1 MFLLGNIVLCFPQT
15 AVFQLV
21 GQKLLLDEV
30 TGIIV
35 RILIIVSIT
44 QLFHQFGRCIAQVQG
59 YGQITGL
66 AYKLQGIVDGHVGG
80 VALRACG
87 KINGG
92 FSQRDTSFGP
102 THFHYGVETRIGNQQ
117 GVRVCQSHVFRSGN
131 DKTAGDECGIFYG
144 LQTLLQMA
152 DADGNIPCAEIEDY
166 PRYGYRGLPLDVC
179 RHFFPVEFVK
189 GYLDR
194 MAAAKLNR
202 FHWHLTDDQGW
213 RIEIKRYPRLT
224 QVGAWRSKSQ
234 IGSYEEKPATFEF
247 GRYGGFYTQDEI
259 REVVAYAAERY
270 ITVIPEIEMPGH
282 SLAALTAYPW
292 LGCTN
297 GDESYEIAGWICGPG
312 NVLCPGKEST
322 FEFLENVLDEVVA
335 LFPSKLIHI
344 GGDECQ
350 HTRWEACPDCQARIA
365 AEGLRDETQLQS
377 YLTHRIDSYLASK
390 GRQLIGWDEIMEGGL
405 SPEAVVMSWRG
416 TQGGIAAAR
425 EHHHVVM
432 TPGQYLYFDK
442 RGTDSPDEPVS
453 LNLSLPLEKIYG
465 YDPAEGLS
473 EEEQQYLLGVQANLW
488 TEFVA
493 TEKRVEYQLLPRIY
507 ALSEIAW
514 SPVARKS
521 WEEFSRQRLPA
532 YLARL
537 DAEGAAYQ
545 VPQPHGIREETLEG
559 GCFRFTIR
567 PPFPGC
573 RVYYTLNGATPYD
586 FDREV
591 PDYLEVVVPPGEQR
605 VLKCVAVTPAG
616 RRSMVVTTR
625 LGNPGE

>member
-1 MFLLGNIVLCFPQT
+1 MKYPVMISEEKKMKQLNIIPNPNKIDYLGGSVKMENIDSESFSARLTDKLPEEGYVL
-15 AVFQLV
+15 
-21 GQKLLLDEV
+21 EV
-30 TGIIV
+30 TENGVEATAGGERGAFYASQTLKQLKQLDICPCV
-35 RILIIVSIT
+35 RIEDAPAFEYRAFMLDCARHMTTVENIKKLI
-44 QLFHQFGRCIAQVQG
+44 
-59 YGQITGL
+59 
-66 AYKLQGIVDGHVGG
+66 D
-80 VALRACG
+80 
-87 KINGG
+87 
-92 FSQRDTSFGP
+92 
-102 THFHYGVETRIGNQQ
+102 
-117 GVRVCQSHVFRSGN
+117 
-131 DKTAGDECGIFYG
+131 
-144 LQTLLQMA
+144 
-152 DADGNIPCAEIEDY
+152 
-166 PRYGYRGLPLDVC
+166 
-179 RHFFPVEFVK
+179 
-189 GYLDR
+189 
-194 MAAAKLNR
+194 AAALVKMNTM
-202 FHWHLTDDQGW
+202 HWHLTDDQGW

>member
-1 MFLLGNIVLCFPQT
+1 MHPHGKQPARKTRNT
-15 AVFQLV
+15 
-21 GQKLLLDEV
+21 LLLQLDARA
-30 TGIIV
+30 GIP
-35 RILIIVSIT
+35 
-44 QLFHQFGRCIAQVQG
+44 AEG
-59 YGQITGL
+59 YRL
-66 AYKLQGIVDGHVGG
+66 R
-80 VALRACG
+80 VAEHEAEL
-87 KINGG
+87 
-92 FSQRDTSFGP
+92 
-102 THFHYGVETRIGNQQ
+102 
-117 GVRVCQSHVFRSGN
+117 
-131 DKTAGDECGIFYG
+131 TAGDESGIFYG

-166 PRYGYRGLPLDVC
+166 PRYGYRGLHLDVC

>member
-1 MFLLGNIVLCFPQT
+1 
-15 AVFQLV
+15 
-21 GQKLLLDEV
+21 
-30 TGIIV
+30 
-35 RILIIVSIT
+35 
-44 QLFHQFGRCIAQVQG
+44 
-59 YGQITGL
+59 
-66 AYKLQGIVDGHVGG
+66 
-80 VALRACG
+80 
-87 KINGG
+87 
-92 FSQRDTSFGP
+92 
-102 THFHYGVETRIGNQQ
+102 
-117 GVRVCQSHVFRSGN
+117 
-131 DKTAGDECGIFYG
+131 
-144 LQTLLQMA
+144 MA

-166 PRYGYRGLPLDVC
+166 PRYGYRGLHLDVC

-194 MAAAKLNR
+194 MAAAKLNT

-292 LGCTN
+292 LGCGN
-297 GDESYEIAGWICGPG
+297 GDESYEIAGWICGPD

-365 AEGLRDETQLQS
+365 AEGLHDETQLQS

-405 SPEAVVMSWRG
+405 SPGAVVMSWRG

-425 EHHHVVM
+425 HHHHVVM

-473 EEEQQYLLGVQANLW
+473 EEEQQYLLGIQANLW

-493 TEKRVEYQLLPRIY
+493 TGKRVEYQLLPRIY

-514 SPVARKS
+514 SPVTRKS

-545 VPQPHGIREETLEG
+545 VPQPYGIREEALEG

-591 PDYLEVVVPPGEQR
+591 PGELEVIVPQGEQR

-625 LGNPGE
+625 LGNPGVTRRTAGHGYCQKST

>member
-1 MFLLGNIVLCFPQT
+1 MAMHLNSDNFNQVISKGKVMVDFWAPWCMPCQSLLPVIDELSGELEGK
-15 AVFQLV
+15 AVVAKVNVDENKPIAREYGVMSIPTVVFFVDGVEKERLV
-21 GQKLLLDEV
+21 GVQPKQTYID
-30 TGIIV
+30 II
-35 RILIIVSIT
+35 SA
-44 QLFHQFGRCIAQVQG
+44 H
-59 YGQITGL
+59 
-66 AYKLQGIVDGHVGG
+66 
-80 VALRACG
+80 
-87 KINGG
+87 KIN
-92 FSQRDTSFGP
+92 T
-102 THFHYGVETRIGNQQ
+102 
-117 GVRVCQSHVFRSGN
+117 
-131 DKTAGDECGIFYG
+131 
-144 LQTLLQMA
+144 
-152 DADGNIPCAEIEDY
+152 
-166 PRYGYRGLPLDVC
+166 
-179 RHFFPVEFVK
+179 
-189 GYLDR
+189 
-194 MAAAKLNR
+194 
-202 FHWHLTDDQGW
+202 FHWHLTEDQGW
-213 RIEIKRYPRLT
+213 RIEIKKYPELT
-224 QVGAWRSKSQ
+224 R
-234 IGSYEEKPATFEF
+234 IGSQRPETYVGHLYAHTGKYDGTPH
-247 GRYGGFYTQDEI
+247 GGYYTQDEI
-259 REVVAYAAERY
+259 RDIVAYAAERQ
-270 ITVIPEIEMPGH
+270 ITIIPEIEMPGH
-282 SLAALTAYPW
+282 AVAALASYPW
-292 LGCTN
+292 LGCR
-297 GDESYEIAGWICGPG
+297 GEGYEVWTSWGVNKDIFC
-312 NVLCPGKEST
+312 VGKETT
-322 FEFLENVLDEVVA
+322 FEFLQNVLDEVCD
-335 LFPSKLIHI
+335 LFPGEYIHI

-377 YLTHRIDSYLASK
+377 YLTHRIDSYLTSK

-405 SPEAVVMSWRG
+405 SPGAVIMSWRG

-425 EHHHVVM
+425 EYHHVVM

-493 TEKRVEYQLLPRIY
+493 TGKRVEYQLLPRIY

>member
-1 MFLLGNIVLCFPQT
+1 MKKITLISFCLAAFAFASCAGGGCP
-15 AVFQLV
+15 A
-21 GQKLLLDEV
+21 
-30 TGIIV
+30 TGIIPAPQQV
-35 RILIIVSIT
+35 TWGEGAFRMPARLLYTTDLDGQDKADLAAWMQRAADGFFPASFVEASDGDMPALELLRTGDGAPESYRLDVSRTKIT
-44 QLFHQFGRCIAQVQG
+44 LTAPDAA
-59 YGQITGL
+59 GL
-66 AYKLQGIVDGHVGG
+66 
-80 VALRACG
+80 
-87 KINGG
+87 
-92 FSQRDTSFGP
+92 
-102 THFHYGVETRIGNQQ
+102 
-117 GVRVCQSHVFRSGN
+117 
-131 DKTAGDECGIFYG
+131 FYG
-144 LQTLLQMA
+144 LQSLAQLAGHHGRRIPAVTIV
-152 DADGNIPCAEIEDY
+152 DA
-166 PRYGYRGLPLDVC
+166 PRFGYRGFMLDVS
-179 RHFFPVEFVK
+179 RHFRDKEFVERQ
-189 GYLDR
+189 LDL
-194 MAAAKLNR
+194 MARYKLNR

-377 YLTHRIDSYLASK
+377 YLTHRIDSYLTSK

-405 SPEAVVMSWRG
+405 SPGAVIMSWRG

-425 EHHHVVM
+425 EYHHVVM

-493 TEKRVEYQLLPRIY
+493 TGKRVEYQLLPRIY